1 MADISL
7 ARELINSHARPL
19 DRRRLD
25 MGTPA

>member
-7 ARELINSHARPL
+7 ARGFIDNHERML

-25 MGTPA
+25 LGTPA